1 MCVVC
6 VCVVTKGKVSQ
17 VSRRVGEFDSCTDLI
32 YEHLLGACASRVH
45 VHASFVALGQAV
57 ILTLAA
63 LVANVCTQD

>member
-1 MCVVC
+1 MLENLI
-6 VCVVTKGKVSQ
+6 T
-17 VSRRVGEFDSCTDLI
+17 CTDLI

-63 LVANVCTQD
+63 LVANVCTQGGRRSRNCPTVLLV